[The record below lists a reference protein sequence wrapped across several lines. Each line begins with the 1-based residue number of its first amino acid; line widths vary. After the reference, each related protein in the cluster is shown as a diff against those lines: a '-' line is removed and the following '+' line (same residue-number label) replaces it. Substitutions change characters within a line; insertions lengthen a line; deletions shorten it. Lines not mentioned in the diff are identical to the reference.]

1 MSRETLTTFLF
12 EAANFVALAG
22 ALAWLFFK
30 PVRRALESQRAK
42 MKQQEEEAA
51 KKLAEAETLR
61 DQISNQREM
70 LGAELEQMRAKT
82 RDLAKEQA
90 AAVVTEARTQMER
103 ERETLRHEAVSIQ
116 RAQTS
121 KLARAVAAATQ
132 ATVRRLLQQMAGPE
146 LEQML
151 VTAACRELAR
161 FANNSS
167 SAVTVETASA
177 LDETS
182 KAEIEAALG
191 RAKKRA
197 NFRVVP
203 ELVTGLRITTE
214 EGLIDASVSGLASFA
229 EQFLNTEIDR
239 MLSEESMD

>member
-1 MSRETLTTFLF
+1 MGCREFSPNRGRASRD
-12 EAANFVALAG
+12 
-22 ALAWLFFK
+22 
-30 PVRRALESQRAK
+30 RRPGRRCYIDRL
-42 MKQQEEEAA
+42 M
-51 KKLAEAETLR
+51 
-61 DQISNQREM
+61 
-70 LGAELEQMRAKT
+70 
-82 RDLAKEQA
+82 
-90 AAVVTEARTQMER
+90 ART
-103 ERETLRHEAVSIQ
+103 
-116 RAQTS
+116 
-121 KLARAVAAATQ
+121 
-132 ATVRRLLQQMAGPE
+132 
-146 LEQML
+146 
-151 VTAACRELAR
+151 
-161 FANNSS
+161 
-167 SAVTVETASA
+167 AVTVETASA